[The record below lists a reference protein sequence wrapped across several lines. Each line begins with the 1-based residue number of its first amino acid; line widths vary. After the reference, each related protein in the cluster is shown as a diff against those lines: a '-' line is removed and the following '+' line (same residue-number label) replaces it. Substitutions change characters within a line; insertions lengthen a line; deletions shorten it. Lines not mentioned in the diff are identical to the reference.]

1 MIDEALA
8 VKLKSILGCLDERQR
23 RLVLAAEANAL
34 GRGGVARVAE
44 AAGVARATIA
54 KGQRELREGQQLEG
68 GRVRRP
74 GGGRK
79 RSRSKQPKLVPA
91 LMALVDPETRGDPES
106 PLLWTSKS
114 TRSLAEELQKDG
126 FDVSHNL
133 VSELLKELG
142 FNLQAVRKTREGGN
156 NPDRDAQFNYLNARV
171 QEHLMAGMPVVSV
184 DCKKKE
190 LVGDFKNAGRE
201 WQPKGQPEEVRVHD
215 FVDPVLGKAIPYGI
229 YDVGQNL
236 GWVSVGVD
244 HETSAFAVETL
255 RRWWQTMGQST
266 YPQANRLLICAD
278 GGGSNGSRVRLWKAE
293 LAKLAAETGLE
304 IAVSHLPPGTSKWN
318 KIEHRLFAYI
328 TMNWRGRPL
337 VSHEVIVQLIAA
349 TKTREGLKIHA
360 ELDPG
365 SYPTSIKV
373 SDAEFA
379 TLPIIRDKFHG
390 EWNYTILPTASKD
403 QVVS

>member
-1 MIDEALA
+1 M
-8 VKLKSILGCLDERQR
+8 KLKSILGCLDERQR

-44 AAGVARATIA
+44 AAGVTRATIA

-114 TRSLAEELQKDG
+114 TRSLAQELQKDG

-142 FNLQAVRKTREGGN
+142 FSLQAVRKTREGGN

-215 FVDPVLGKAIPYGI
+215 FVDPVLGKAIPYGV
-229 YDVGQNL
+229 YDVGRNL

-255 RRWWQTMGQST
+255 RRWWQTMGQTT
-266 YPQANRLLICAD
+266 YPHANRLLICAD

-349 TKTREGLKIHA
+349 TKTREGLQVHA

-379 TLPIIRDKFHG
+379 ALPIVRDKFHG
-390 EWNYTILPTASKD
+390 EWNYTILPTPNKD